1 MGQRRSAREHA
12 LQALFELEFNDVTPE
27 AVLARQAAEDAP
39 PAAERDYTAWLVRGV
54 AARRDEIDKLIQG
67 TSAHWRVVRMTPVD
81 RNILRI
87 AAFEMLDGA
96 FLAPAIVINEAIEIA
111 KRFSG
116 EEGAVFV
123 NGVLDAVRKAIARGP
138 AAPKETDH
146 EPTPKPR
153 KSPESAQRAP
163 AGAAATD
170 RPAAPR
176 GRRPKE

>member
-27 AVLARQAAEDAP
+27 AVLARQATEDAP

-111 KRFSG
+111 KRYSTTDAPAFI
-116 EEGAVFV
+116 
-123 NGVLDAVRKAIARGP
+123 NGILDIPMSDLARGGITQP
-138 AAPKETDH
+138 PLAV
-146 EPTPKPR
+146 
-153 KSPESAQRAP
+153 
-163 AGAAATD
+163 AGHSYGLRSHRNT
-170 RPAAPR
+170 
-176 GRRPKE
+176 